1 MTHVAIVKMSIF
13 QTPGRK
19 AMTVNA
25 AWSYPWKIK
34 GRMSKCHP
42 LVSAETS
49 LQVRANLSPVRT
61 EVSLQVRADLSP
73 VRVEDLKQVMTRH
86 KDFLKEDTRRQVFQ

>member
-1 MTHVAIVKMSIF
+1 
-13 QTPGRK
+13 
-19 AMTVNA
+19 MTVNA

-61 EVSLQVRADLSP
+61 EVSLQVRADLNP

-86 KDFLKEDTRRQVFQ
+86 KDFLKEDTRRQVF